1 MNHCFQQMSHNK
13 WIIGHWWN
21 AVHCSIYGCNNGIEM
36 DCRIGF
42 LHFWP
47 EFLKI
52 TKSELLFSEFFW
64 NEDDNR
70 TGSHLILYRCQWGFS
85 WAQNQEPFNC
95 VLFHENLPICVI
107 LYVPYDMTHRIFKAY
122 DHPFSN
128 FCHFSRL
135 FRTIKIFENPKIRCV
150 EQRINLWWSHNAE
163 WISLFG
169 CKRRIIG
176 TENSY
181 NRCHESKIWLHRDFE
196 LPGNWCKF
204 DHLAMTGE
212 VVPSA
217 RVSVLI
223 GRRLLRVSD
232 SIYWA

>member
-1 MNHCFQQMSHNK
+1 MNHRSLVECSTLFHLWLQQWHRNGLQD
-13 WIIGHWWN
+13 WIFAFLARNFENYKIWTF
-21 AVHCSIYGCNNGIEM
+21 IL
-36 DCRIGF
+36 RI
-42 LHFWP
+42 
-47 EFLKI
+47 
-52 TKSELLFSEFFW
+52 FW

-95 VLFHENLPICVI
+95 ILFHENLPICVI